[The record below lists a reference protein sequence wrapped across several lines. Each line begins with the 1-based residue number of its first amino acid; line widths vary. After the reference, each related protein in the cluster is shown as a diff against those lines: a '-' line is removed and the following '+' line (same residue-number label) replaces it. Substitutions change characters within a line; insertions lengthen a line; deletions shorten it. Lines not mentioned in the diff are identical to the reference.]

1 MEHFSRQCR
10 APQEVV
16 AAYKARKA
24 RETHLAL
31 VQEGAPPAPMAAPV
45 MIATLPAAPI
55 EATPVVPIAAA
66 LAVSTDAHVAMEVD
80 HMVASAAAPPLDIDA
95 ASKMISKEDQL
106 TSMEIAAEVNGFFT
120 EST

>member
-10 APQEVV
+10 APQEVID
-16 AAYKARKA
+16 AYKARKA

-45 MIATLPAAPI
+45 MISTPPA
-55 EATPVVPIAAA
+55 VPIAAPPMVSIA
-66 LAVSTDAHVAMEVD
+66 AAVAVSSDANVAMEVD
-80 HMVASAAAPPLDIDA
+80 HMVASAVPQLDVDA

>member
-1 MEHFSRQCR
+1 M
-10 APQEVV
+10 
-16 AAYKARKA
+16 
-24 RETHLAL
+24 HLAL

-45 MIATLPAAPI
+45 MITNPPAAPI
-55 EATPVVPIAAA
+55 EETLVVLITAA
-66 LAVSTDAHVAMEVD
+66 LAVSTDANVAMEVD

-106 TSMEIAAEVNGFFT
+106 TSMEIAVEVNGFFT

>member
-1 MEHFSRQCR
+1 
-10 APQEVV
+10 
-16 AAYKARKA
+16 
-24 RETHLAL
+24 
-31 VQEGAPPAPMAAPV
+31 
-45 MIATLPAAPI
+45 MIATPPVAPI

-80 HMVASAAAPPLDIDA
+80 HMAASAAPPLDIDA

-106 TSMEIAAEVNGFFT
+106 TSMEIATEVNGFFT

>member
-1 MEHFSRQCR
+1 
-10 APQEVV
+10 
-16 AAYKARKA
+16 
-24 RETHLAL
+24 
-31 VQEGAPPAPMAAPV
+31 
-45 MIATLPAAPI
+45 MIATPPAAPI

-80 HMVASAAAPPLDIDA
+80 HDA
-95 ASKMISKEDQL
+95 ASKIISEEDQL

>member
-1 MEHFSRQCR
+1 
-10 APQEVV
+10 
-16 AAYKARKA
+16 
-24 RETHLAL
+24 
-31 VQEGAPPAPMAAPV
+31 
-45 MIATLPAAPI
+45 MIATPPAAPI

-95 ASKMISKEDQL
+95 ASKMISKEDRL